1 MMPDYSVT
9 TGLSQASL
17 ARPQPNKRRRTADP
31 AVPLDPL
38 WSVSV
43 EGIWRYVRTQP
54 PSYWFIVFY
63 LFIEY
68 VRPQQVWPSLD
79 VLPWGLVAIL
89 GTLVAVL
96 VEGRG
101 LKLPTVAST
110 LYIGFVAIVVASS
123 LMALRPSASFAK
135 LEVPLSWFLIYVLIV
150 TVINTEQRFF
160 VFFLSFLLHSTKMS
174 QHGFRTWLENGF
186 GFSSWGA
193 TGAPGWFHNSGEFG
207 IQMCVFFPL
216 SVAFILAFKKYWP
229 RWKLAL
235 FVIMPVTAV
244 ASMIASS
251 SRGALVGGAAVLV
264 WMIARTRYRVRAFVW
279 GAVLIASVIVLVPEE
294 QKARFNTAG
303 EDDTSVERLVRWQNG
318 IIIANEFPVL
328 GIGYNNWLWYHRDRF
343 GGGLSHNIFIEA
355 WSEMG
360 YVGLFSFLSLIV
372 ATFILNGQT
381 RRIGRQMGERG
392 VMFYH
397 LGHGFDGAL
406 IGYLV
411 SGFFVTVLHYP
422 YFWIN
427 LSMVVALRVIAG
439 KAASR
444 GRRSTGRRPM
454 PVSAQAP
461 GPVPFPPG
469 HAARG

>member
-1 MMPDYSVT
+1 MSGFQPST
-9 TGLSQASL
+9 PLGA
-17 ARPQPNKRRRTADP
+17 APRPAPPSRRRP
-31 AVPLDPL
+31 ATDAPATPPDPL
-38 WSVSV
+38 WTVSV
-43 EGIWRYVRTQP
+43 RGIWKYVRTQP
-54 PSYWFIVFY
+54 PSYWLIVFY

-68 VRPQQVWPSLD
+68 VRPQQVWPILD
-79 VLPWGLVAIL
+79 ILPWGLTAII
-89 GTLVAVL
+89 GTLIAVL
-96 VEGRG
+96 FEGKF
-101 LKLPTVAST
+101 LKLPTFAST
-110 LYIGFVAIVVASS
+110 LYIGFMAVVIASS
-123 LMALRPSASFAK
+123 VAALRPSASYAK
-135 LEVPLSWFLIYVLIV
+135 LELPLSWFLIYALIV
-150 TVINTEQRFF
+150 TVVNTPQRFF

-174 QHGFRTWLENGF
+174 QHGFRSWIESGLGF
-186 GFSSWGA
+186 TDWGA
-193 TGAPGWFHNSGEFG
+193 TGAPGWFQNSGEFG
-207 IQMCVFFPL
+207 IQMCIFFPL

-235 FVIMPVTAV
+235 FLFMPVSAIV
-244 ASMIASS
+244 SMIASS
-251 SRGALVGGAAVLV
+251 SRGALIGGAAVLI
-264 WMIARTRYRVRAFVW
+264 WMVARTKYRVRALVW
-279 GAVLIASVIVLVPEE
+279 GAVVVASVIVLIPEE
-294 QKARFNTAG
+294 QKARFDTAG

-360 YVGLFSFLSLIV
+360 YLGLFSFLSLIV

-411 SGFFVTVLHYP
+411 SGFFITVLHYP

-439 KAASR
+439 KAARTRQGSR
-444 GRRSTGRRPM
+444 VSRPVRVQTPAM
-454 PVSAQAP
+454 AP
-461 GPVPFPPG
+461 APVPSGYASP
-469 HAARG
+469 R